1 MKLSD
6 LKSHDTIVRERR
18 ETDLEYAATTE
29 RLKLADAVSQAVVH
43 YRSRHNLTQTAFGSL
58 LGWKQPR
65 VARLERGDIA
75 PSIETL
81 QRLKRLV
88 PDAGRVGGG
97 VGKNRP

>member
-6 LKSHDTIVRERR
+6 LKNHDTIVRERR
-18 ETDLEYAATTE
+18 ETDLAYVATTE

-43 YRSRHNLTQTAFGSL
+43 YRSRHHLTQTEFGFL

-81 QRLKRLV
+81 QRLERLI
-88 PDAGRVGGG
+88 PDAGRVGED
-97 VGKNRP
+97 VGKNQR